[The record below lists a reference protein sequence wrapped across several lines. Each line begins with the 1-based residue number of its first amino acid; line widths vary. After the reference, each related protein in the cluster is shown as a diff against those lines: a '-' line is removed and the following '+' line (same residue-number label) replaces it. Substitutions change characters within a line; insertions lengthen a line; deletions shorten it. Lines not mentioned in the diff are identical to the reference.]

1 MCLSFR
7 AKTVYKTCYYIK
19 RGALGGA
26 FRSTAQE
33 LPRSFVEGDMRNE
46 RRDTPRIPIT
56 LETIVNY
63 NNRNYQHS
71 TTRDISLDGAFVES
85 KSEKLPKKRTMEL
98 AIKLP
103 SDGLLRYHRFHAQVV
118 RVTRNGAGIVF
129 DRVDT
134 DSYAA
139 LLDLVFSRQGRGL
152 W

>member
-1 MCLSFR
+1 MKS
-7 AKTVYKTCYYIK
+7 
-19 RGALGGA
+19 
-26 FRSTAQE
+26 
-33 LPRSFVEGDMRNE
+33 E

-63 NNRNYQHS
+63 NNQNFQHS

-85 KSEKLPKKRTMEL
+85 KTGHLPKKGMMEL
-98 AIKLP
+98 AIKMP
-103 SDGLLRYHRFHAQVV
+103 VEGAPKYQRFHAQVV
-118 RVTRNGAGIVF
+118 RLTNNGAGLIF

>member
-1 MCLSFR
+1 MKS
-7 AKTVYKTCYYIK
+7 
-19 RGALGGA
+19 
-26 FRSTAQE
+26 
-33 LPRSFVEGDMRNE
+33 E

-63 NNRNYQHS
+63 NNQNFQHS

-85 KSEKLPKKRTMEL
+85 KTGNLPKKGTMEL

-103 SDGLLRYHRFHAQVV
+103 VEGTPRYQRFHAQVV
-118 RVTRNGAGIVF
+118 RLTNNGAGLVF

>member
-1 MCLSFR
+1 MKS
-7 AKTVYKTCYYIK
+7 
-19 RGALGGA
+19 
-26 FRSTAQE
+26 
-33 LPRSFVEGDMRNE
+33 E

-56 LETIVNY
+56 LDAILDY
-63 NNRNYQHS
+63 NNQNYQHS
-71 TTRDISLDGAFVES
+71 ITRDISLDGVFVES
-85 KSEKLPKKRTMEL
+85 KEARLPKRGTLEL

-103 SDGLLRYHRFHAQVV
+103 ADGTPRYHRFHAQVV
-118 RVTRNGAGIVF
+118 RITNNGAGLLF

>member
-1 MCLSFR
+1 MKS
-7 AKTVYKTCYYIK
+7 
-19 RGALGGA
+19 
-26 FRSTAQE
+26 
-33 LPRSFVEGDMRNE
+33 E

-56 LETIVNY
+56 LDTILNY
-63 NNRNYQHS
+63 NNQNYQHS
-71 TTRDISLDGAFVES
+71 ITRDISLDGAFIETKGS
-85 KSEKLPKKRTMEL
+85 KPPKKGLMEL

-103 SDGLLRYHRFHAQVV
+103 TDGAPKYHRFHAQIV
-118 RVTRNGAGIVF
+118 RTTDNGAALLF

>member
-1 MCLSFR
+1 MKS
-7 AKTVYKTCYYIK
+7 
-19 RGALGGA
+19 
-26 FRSTAQE
+26 
-33 LPRSFVEGDMRNE
+33 E

-56 LETIVNY
+56 LDTIVNY
-63 NNRNYQHS
+63 NNQNFQHS

-85 KSEKLPKKRTMEL
+85 KTGLPKKGTMEL

-103 SDGLLRYHRFHAQVV
+103 VEGRPKYHRFHAQVV
-118 RVTRNGAGIVF
+118 RVTEKGAGLVF

>member
-1 MCLSFR
+1 MKS
-7 AKTVYKTCYYIK
+7 
-19 RGALGGA
+19 
-26 FRSTAQE
+26 
-33 LPRSFVEGDMRNE
+33 E

-56 LETIVNY
+56 LDTILNY
-63 NNRNYQHS
+63 NNQNYQHS
-71 TTRDISLDGAFVES
+71 TTRDISLDGAFVATNNG
-85 KSEKLPKKRTMEL
+85 KPLKKGLLEL

-103 SDGLLRYHRFHAQVV
+103 TEGLPKYHRFHAQVV
-118 RVTRNGAGIVF
+118 RATETGAALLF